1 MVMQK
6 FLTDE
11 FSEQDANLIA
21 FGVPAGKEKKA
32 VESFRK
38 ASWFVEVYDIDKMR
52 NLVENVR
59 PFDIG
64 NVKIED
70 VGKVRKEIQNKNKV
84 SLMISDAHLPTYYAL
99 KNFKGKLIVFDAH
112 SDMYD
117 EYIDEKI
124 VAATNT
130 RNKKVNDTTWLR
142 RLVEENNLE
151 VFIVGLRSVNED
163 IMKFIEEE
171 NIQFA
176 TSKQVKNDIEKVK
189 NEIKNFAKNS
199 SLYISL
205 DIDVFDPS
213 IAPGVKYPEPGG
225 ILFPNFQNIIE
236 VIDAKIK
243 GIDVCCMKDD
253 DVTNFLAVRSILE
266 ILGKIHRA
274 LVSCKAFQ

>member
-1 MVMQK
+1 MQK

-11 FSEQDANLIA
+11 FSEDEANLIA
-21 FGVPAGKEKKA
+21 FGVPVGKDKKA
-32 VESFRK
+32 VDSFRK
-38 ASWFVEVYDIDKMR
+38 TSWFVEFYDIDKR
-52 NLVENVR
+52 KNLVENMR
-59 PFDIG
+59 SFDRG

-70 VGKVRKEIQNKNKV
+70 AGKIRKEIQNQDKV
-84 SLMISDAHLPTYYAL
+84 TLMISDAHLPTYYAL
-99 KNFKGKLIVFDAH
+99 KNFKGKLLVFDAH
-112 SDMYD
+112 TDLYD

-124 VAATNT
+124 IAATNT
-130 RNKKVNDTTWLR
+130 RDKKVNDTTWLR

-176 TSKQVKNDIEKVK
+176 TAKEVKNNLEKVK
-189 NEIKNFAKNS
+189 SEIKNFTKNS

-213 IAPGVKYPEPGG
+213 VAPGVKYPEPDG
-225 ILFPNFQNIIE
+225 ILFSHFQSIIE
-236 VIDAKIK
+236 EVDAKIK

-253 DVTNFLAVRSILE
+253 EITNFLAVRSIFE
-266 ILGKIHRA
+266 ILGK
-274 LVSCKAFQ
+274 F

>member
-1 MVMQK
+1 MVMHK

-11 FSEQDANLIA
+11 FSEDEANLIA
-21 FGVPAGKEKKA
+21 FGVPAGKDRKV

-38 ASWFVEVYDIDKMR
+38 ASWFIEVYDVDKR
-52 NLVENVR
+52 KNLVENVK

-64 NVKIED
+64 NVKMED
-70 VGKVRKEIQNKNKV
+70 VGKVRKEIQSKDKI

-99 KNFKGKLIVFDAH
+99 ENFKGKLLVFDAH
-112 SDMYD
+112 NDLYD
-117 EYIDEKI
+117 EYMDEKI
-124 VAATNT
+124 AAATGT
-130 RNKKVNDTTWLR
+130 RNRKVNDTTWLR

-163 IMKFIEEE
+163 ILKFIEEE

-176 TSKQVKNDIEKVK
+176 TSKEVKNDLEKVT
-189 NEIKNFAKNS
+189 NEIKNFARNS

-213 IAPGVKYPEPGG
+213 IAPAVKYPEPDG
-225 ILFPNFQNIIE
+225 ILFSHFQEIIE
-236 VIDAKIK
+236 AIDAKIR

-253 DVTNFLAVRSILE
+253 EVTNFLAVRSIFE
-266 ILGKIHRA
+266 ILGK
-274 LVSCKAFQ
+274 F